1 VLLIKSNRTNF
12 SDGSQLKHLLS
23 SFFTKLREEN
33 DFQSIIFLLIA
44 FPVFFIGVAIKYNHQ
59 TTMIIIIN
67 GATQGSFYA
76 LIAIGFSIIF
86 GIARMFKLSLGG
98 YFVLGAY
105 VALWLR
111 KMTETNSSSIL
122 NAPLDDFNSFNN
134 KMMIFIPLIIFLG
147 GLVFL
152 TYKLNYIR
160 IGIIF
165 GLTNLIFFGIF
176 GLTNLIFF
184 GVQRNLIRDNYPL
197 VIDGALI
204 LNQALFH
211 ALLIQ
216 MSIVLF
222 SLALFYLELSP
233 RQIVSVNIILNILMT
248 YANTFS
254 DQRYSPALYFATFLI
269 SVVLVA
275 GVSMIVDRFVLDKIR
290 SDPTIVIII
299 TFGIALLLQSLV
311 PLLKFPDNGKFTRF
325 GVEQRD
331 LPGLVVK
338 SESMDVLGETVQTL
352 KVVAFIASI
361 ILVALVFLFVNYTRM
376 GKAMRAVAQDEE
388 AAWLSGIN
396 VQKVYLVVTGLGMG
410 LAAAAAFLTTPYEA
424 PSPGWTP
431 YMGWTPLI
439 FAIAVVTL
447 GGLGSISGSVIAG
460 FIVGYTEVYIASEN
474 VELSSI
480 VPLMVIFAVLLIRP
494 SGLFGLREEEE

>member
-1 VLLIKSNRTNF
+1 M
-12 SDGSQLKHLLS
+12 LS

-165 GLTNLIFFGIF
+165 GLTNLIFFG
-176 GLTNLIFF
+176 
-184 GVQRNLIRDNYPL
+184 VQRNLIRDNYPL

-216 MSIVLF
+216 MSLVLF

-269 SVVLVA
+269 TVILIA

-311 PLLKFPDNGKFTRF
+311 PLLKFPENGKFTRF

-338 SESMDVLGETVQTL
+338 SESMDVLGESVQTL

-376 GKAMRAVAQDEE
+376 GKAMRAVAQDAE
-388 AAWLSGIN
+388 AAWLTGIN

-431 YMGWTPLI
+431 YMGWIPLI

-460 FIVGYTEVYIASEN
+460 FIVGYTEVYIANEN

-480 VPLMVIFAVLLIRP
+480 VPLLVIFAVLLIRP

>member
-165 GLTNLIFFGIF
+165 GLTNLIFFG
-176 GLTNLIFF
+176 
-184 GVQRNLIRDNYPL
+184 VQRNLIRDNYPL

-216 MSIVLF
+216 MSLVLF

-269 SVVLVA
+269 TVILIA

-311 PLLKFPDNGKFTRF
+311 PLLKFPENGKFTRF

-338 SESMDVLGETVQTL
+338 SESMDVLGESVQTL

-376 GKAMRAVAQDEE
+376 GKAMRAVAQDAE
-388 AAWLSGIN
+388 AAWLTGIN

-431 YMGWTPLI
+431 YMGWIPLI

-460 FIVGYTEVYIASEN
+460 FIVGYTEVYIANEN

-480 VPLMVIFAVLLIRP
+480 VPLLVIFAVLLIRP

>member
-1 VLLIKSNRTNF
+1 
-12 SDGSQLKHLLS
+12 
-23 SFFTKLREEN
+23 
-33 DFQSIIFLLIA
+33 
-44 FPVFFIGVAIKYNHQ
+44 
-59 TTMIIIIN
+59 
-67 GATQGSFYA
+67 
-76 LIAIGFSIIF
+76 
-86 GIARMFKLSLGG
+86 
-98 YFVLGAY
+98 
-105 VALWLR
+105 
-111 KMTETNSSSIL
+111 
-122 NAPLDDFNSFNN
+122 
-134 KMMIFIPLIIFLG
+134 
-147 GLVFL
+147 
-152 TYKLNYIR
+152 
-160 IGIIF
+160 
-165 GLTNLIFFGIF
+165 
-176 GLTNLIFF
+176 
-184 GVQRNLIRDNYPL
+184 L

-216 MSIVLF
+216 MSLVLF

-269 SVVLVA
+269 TVILIA

-311 PLLKFPDNGKFTRF
+311 PLLKFPENGKFTRF

-338 SESMDVLGETVQTL
+338 SESMDVLGESVQTL

-376 GKAMRAVAQDEE
+376 GKAMRAVAQDAE
-388 AAWLSGIN
+388 AAWLTGIN

-431 YMGWTPLI
+431 YMGWIPLI

-460 FIVGYTEVYIASEN
+460 FIVGYTEVYIANEN

-480 VPLMVIFAVLLIRP
+480 VPLLVIFAVLLIRP